1 MVSSSSPESNTS
13 STSTFEGV
21 GMSNSSSGININ
33 TLEQGSDSSSDTIH
47 HSNLIISTPNVPET
61 KLEVENETQL
71 LKYLDSFDN
80 KMDTRTIPIR
90 FSSYYMKN
98 DEIDDDTTQNHF
110 REYESNS
117 PVSMSLSGSDE
128 ENEHKNYSSSHSYFK
143 RLTYAEVEK
152 SIEKYY
158 SPNQKYSNEFDILV
172 TYLKGQKNL
181 YIQAKNITQTK
192 LNILVFPSIILTA
205 FITVFAPTIDMTGTT
220 VYIISAINAV
230 IAILV
235 GLSNYLKLESKTET
249 YAQIANQYDKLETT
263 IELSSNKLFFM
274 TKETEQNELILNKIK
289 YIENKLNDIKESNTV
304 LIPEEVKK
312 IFPVIYHINI
322 FSFIKKIET
331 YKKKL
336 IMQFKDIKNEIGYII
351 HKWNQREI
359 NIFEEDVKHIPL
371 SLKTQ
376 FMKEQNRLMYLMNTK
391 EKIKNDLICYKTS
404 YGQIDELFIREIKNA
419 ESFAAWI
426 FGSYRK
432 PIIYE
437 PNPVIQE
444 FLKIIFIEP

>member
-1 MVSSSSPESNTS
+1 
-13 STSTFEGV
+13 
-21 GMSNSSSGININ
+21 MSNSSSGININ

-47 HSNLIISTPNVPET
+47 NANLIISTPNVNET

-80 KMDTRTIPIR
+80 IMDTRTIPIR

-98 DEIDDDTTQNHF
+98 DEIDDEHTPNHF

-128 ENEHKNYSSSHSYFK
+128 ENDHKNYSSPSHSHSHSYFK

-181 YIQAKNITQTK
+181 YIQSKNLTQMR
-192 LNILVFPSIILTA
+192 LNILVLPSIILTA
-205 FITVFAPTIDMTGTT
+205 FITVFAPTIDMTGTN
-220 VYIISAINAV
+220 VYIISAINAL

-235 GLSNYLKLESKTET
+235 GLSNYMKLESKTET
-249 YAQIANQYDKLETT
+249 YAQLANQYDKLETT
-263 IELSSNKLFFM
+263 VELSSNKLFFM

-289 YIENKLNDIKESNTV
+289 YIENKLNDIKESTTI

-359 NIFEEDVKHIPL
+359 NIFEEDAKHIPPA
-371 SLKTQ
+371 LKKQ
-376 FMKEQNRLMYLMNTK
+376 FLKEQTRLMYLMDMK
-391 EKIKNDLICYKTS
+391 EKIKNELICYKTS

-432 PIIYE
+432 PTIHE